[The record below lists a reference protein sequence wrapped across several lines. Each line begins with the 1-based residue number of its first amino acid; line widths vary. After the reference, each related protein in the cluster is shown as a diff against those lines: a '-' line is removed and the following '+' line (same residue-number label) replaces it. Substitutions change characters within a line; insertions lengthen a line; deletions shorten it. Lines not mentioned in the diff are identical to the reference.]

1 MLRDRVWSD
10 GARGRI
16 RGRDNVGLGER
27 VGSLDDNRYVGAES
41 RQYGGLSS
49 GDELDEEEAEENVQM
64 PALPQRNYSLR
75 YAG

>member
-16 RGRDNVGLGER
+16 RTRDNVGLGER
-27 VGSLDDNRYVGAES
+27 VGSLDDSRYVGTES

-49 GDELDEEEAEENVQM
+49 GDELDEEEEENVQM

-75 YAG
+75 YTG